1 MNLNISAL
9 LNTLQNTNASYK
21 FLLFYA
27 LIRIIKNNQE
37 IEEITFKEII
47 KEILLLAWLP
57 SFQFNLKFRES
68 DQIKELLKQYTVGI
82 DISLKEKRPTNKIL
96 DEINTTLDKIVN
108 DRDKLIDLEETLLKY
123 VIERLIRPFYKRL
136 KNKQE
141 SGEEGMYK
149 TSTKILIEDYD
160 EENPFYLPN
169 YQNKT
174 ILLNK
179 EWKKYFIQ
187 HFIFLELWIL
197 DGLWN
202 YMKLH
207 NQGIPSLYEKL
218 KFPDIKRNSLSHVRK
233 FWEKIIKK
241 NPNKIKCIF
250 SDKELNL
257 DNFEIDHFIPWSYL
271 GHDEGWNLIPIFNKV
286 NLIKKNQIPSELHLD
301 YFIKFKMNSIKF
313 AEKTLLKK
321 DSQNYLIT
329 HLNFLNLETSSIN
342 EIFTKKYCEKMKNLR
357 INAKNNGFE
366 DFKFEIYQN

>member
-9 LNTLQNTNASYK
+9 LNTLQHTNASYK

-27 LIRIIKNNQE
+27 LIRIIKKNQE

-47 KEILLLAWLP
+47 KEMLLLAWLP
-57 SFQFNLKFRES
+57 SFQFNLKFRDS
-68 DQIKELLKQYTVGI
+68 DQIKELLKKYTVGI

-108 DRDKLIDLEETLLKY
+108 DSDKLIELEETLLRY
-123 VIERLIRPFYKRL
+123 VIDRLIRPFYKRL
-136 KNKQE
+136 KNKKE

-149 TSTKILIEDYD
+149 TSTKILVEDYD
-160 EENPFYLPN
+160 KENPFYLHN
-169 YQNKT
+169 DQNKT
-174 ILLNK
+174 ISLNK

-197 DGLWN
+197 NGLCN

-218 KFPDIKRNSLSHVRK
+218 KFPDIKRNSLSNIRK

-250 SDKELNL
+250 SKNKLNL

-271 GHDEGWNLIPIFNKV
+271 NHDESWNLIPIFNKV

-313 AEKTLLKK
+313 AKEALLKK
-321 DSQNYLIT
+321 DSQNYLLT
-329 HLNFLNLETSSIN
+329 HLNFLNLETNSTS
-342 EIFTKKYCEKMKNLR
+342 EIFIIKYRDKMQNLR
-357 INAKNNGFE
+357 INAKNHGFE